1 MATTVATTGCEAG
14 RPFCIINDREEQA
27 AVRVG
32 PLSAFIGGGAM
43 EDVRRVVVAT
53 DPGLTVYPP
62 SDVVARALT
71 RVGETGYWLPTNN
84 CEHFAR
90 WAVTGEA
97 ISTQTDWWIGCP
109 CFPWMNT
116 LLLAVH
122 ARGSQKYLSVR
133 DHARVGRS

>member
-1 MATTVATTGCEAG
+1 MRALLTGWYILAPSTHPPIPR
-14 RPFCIINDREEQA
+14 RPSAAKNDREEQA
-27 AVRVG
+27 AVRVE

-84 CEHFAR
+84 CEHCTFFVSYMVG
-90 WAVTGEA
+90 AVLGA
-97 ISTQTDWWIGCP
+97 GGGSRRA
-109 CFPWMNT
+109 
-116 LLLAVH
+116 LLRTYPESCRRERCRRH
-122 ARGSQKYLSVR
+122 ALDRG
-133 DHARVGRS
+133 D